1 MHSIDKLASR
11 TRRRSYTAVFMT
23 KVVEF
28 VERNRNRSAEKEF
41 DVNEKQ
47 IQDWKKKKVNYMYN
61 IYLLRVDR
69 SKRSDVCVRSVR

>member
-1 MHSIDKLASR
+1 MASR
-11 TRRRSYTAVFMT
+11 TRRRSYTAVFT
-23 KVVEF
+23 IKVVEIA
-28 VERNRNRSAEKEF
+28 ENNRNRSAEKEF